1 MKGTYKKVALA
12 LLACLVL
19 FLLTGCSGQNVF
31 SAESGFFYSSDK
43 GHTYGNS
50 TKEYEVGE
58 SVYMK
63 VQYKVTSNDSK
74 DKPTQVKVT
83 LSIPKVKHVDAKY
96 MDGQIITPKYDATK
110 NVTTYTFTALA
121 SKEAKVEEAVFE
133 FIPNDTGSITMQLVY
148 DDNVESNYDRQ
159 STLKFVNSV
168 E

>member
-1 MKGTYKKVALA
+1 MKGICKKAI
-12 LLACLVL
+12 LVL
-19 FLLTGCSGQNVF
+19 FAGLFLLFLSGCSGKNVF
-31 SAESGFFYSSDK
+31 SAETGFYYSSDQ
-43 GHTYGNS
+43 GHTYGDS

-63 VQYKVTSNDSK
+63 VQYKVTSNDNK

-96 MDGQIITPKYDATK
+96 MDGQIITPKYDAAK

-121 SKEAKVEEAVFE
+121 SKESKVEEAVFE
-133 FIPNDTGSITMQLVY
+133 FIPNDVGSITMQLVY

-159 STLKFVNSV
+159 STLKFVNAV

>member
-1 MKGTYKKVALA
+1 MKGIFKKMGLA
-12 LLACLVL
+12 LMAVLLILA
-19 FLLTGCSGQNVF
+19 LTGCSAQNVF
-31 SAESGFFYSSDK
+31 SAESGFFYSSDS

-83 LSIPKVKHVDAKY
+83 LTIPKVKHVDAKY

-133 FIPNDTGSITMQLVY
+133 FIPNDVGSITMKLVY
-148 DDNVESNYDRQ
+148 DDNVEASYDRQ
-159 STLKFVNSV
+159 STLKFVKSV